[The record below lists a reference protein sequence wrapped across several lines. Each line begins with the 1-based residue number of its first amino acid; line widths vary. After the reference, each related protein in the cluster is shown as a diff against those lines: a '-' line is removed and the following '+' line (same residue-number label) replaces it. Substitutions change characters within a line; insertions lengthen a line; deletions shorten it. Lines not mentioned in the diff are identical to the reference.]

1 VKKVRITKN
10 QLEKIVLDEQTDSTT
25 VVQRAL
31 DYNLDIKKSEKT
43 ENPLEGR
50 KTWDEL
56 YPNPTDTQKEQ
67 IEFIKKKFK
76 SNYVPEILSSVTYSG
91 KPMTSFN
98 MLLLDIAK
106 AIEEKTGL
114 DIEITGGN
122 DYYHLKRKTSRH
134 KRGGALDFVIKGD
147 SNSDENQKK
156 VEKAIID
163 IIMEQNF
170 PHIGFLNEFK
180 ISTGGSGGH
189 FHISL
194 GPPTEASY
202 YHFINR
208 KGEVEDGED
217 REYKLTPDIK
227 KPEGGVSFDK
237 KLNRINQWRKDG
249 ELVKVDIKP
258 LEIIIPEPMEHP
270 LEATTMPEKLPWKEL
285 SQLERKYFRQKKIN
299 KQKYEED
306 RIKNPLHDMED
317 NIYFQQLN
325 KNNIKSESFKF
336 NKKKILNEGIKESW
350 NSLVSLA
357 RREGKE
363 TLTAIKIIKKLL
375 SDKEVTS
382 EEIKFL
388 KSQSVDIA
396 KIVGVMSLGAVSMA
410 IPIALEKILNK
421 WGISIMPKNQTEEK
435 EEEPV
440 ESFKFNKKMIK
451 EGIRNYLSNTVKD
464 IKEKNRLKEMSNFEK
479 QIYFYQKGYDV
490 LDKRFK
496 DYINDFRYYYSVVNK
511 QELSHITNEEIL
523 RFLTKHYL
531 KDIEPRLS
539 GLYQHKILA
548 HGTKDLS
555 SLDVVDI
562 DKFIGSGSH
571 NPGHFGK
578 GFYLSSDRNVARH
591 YGATQPI
598 VLNKVERPFYIIPGD
613 KNYYGSH
620 DFDGMQIRVKIDLS
634 NLPSEAI
641 EMMDDKSHLY
651 NVISDGKSYN
661 EVGYAQGIPQLD
673 KSWKQNGI
681 NDAKKDLEHKLKT
694 HYQIEERYIKDIL
707 DNAEIEIEPL
717 KDFAGLTGSKTV
729 DNVYNQGKHDLIV
742 TNKNTSGIGNE
753 RFMDAEVAVKD
764 PTQIVSLFPSY
775 DIIIRSDLG
784 SMDRDVTNPSI
795 HSESIDHHNKS
806 KIIYSAVVL
815 DEDSKNN
822 LLSYVSQYVDIPF
835 DWKGLGEHMTIAFK
849 QELPPHLKKDLD
861 EVVSLTV
868 KSIGISDDAIAV
880 EVEGYPSQK
889 EIPHITVAIPPEGR
903 PVNSNNIK
911 DWQPVEGQLIVKG
924 KVSEIRT

>member
-1 VKKVRITKN
+1 
-10 QLEKIVLDEQTDSTT
+10 
-25 VVQRAL
+25 
-31 DYNLDIKKSEKT
+31 
-43 ENPLEGR
+43 
-50 KTWDEL
+50 
-56 YPNPTDTQKEQ
+56 
-67 IEFIKKKFK
+67 
-76 SNYVPEILSSVTYSG
+76 
-91 KPMTSFN
+91 
-98 MLLLDIAK
+98 
-106 AIEEKTGL
+106 
-114 DIEITGGN
+114 
-122 DYYHLKRKTSRH
+122 
-134 KRGGALDFVIKGD
+134 
-147 SNSDENQKK
+147 
-156 VEKAIID
+156 
-163 IIMEQNF
+163 
-170 PHIGFLNEFK
+170 
-180 ISTGGSGGH
+180 
-189 FHISL
+189 
-194 GPPTEASY
+194 
-202 YHFINR
+202 
-208 KGEVEDGED
+208 
-217 REYKLTPDIK
+217 
-227 KPEGGVSFDK
+227 
-237 KLNRINQWRKDG
+237 
-249 ELVKVDIKP
+249 
-258 LEIIIPEPMEHP
+258 
-270 LEATTMPEKLPWKEL
+270 
-285 SQLERKYFRQKKIN
+285 
-299 KQKYEED
+299 
-306 RIKNPLHDMED
+306 
-317 NIYFQQLN
+317 
-325 KNNIKSESFKF
+325 
-336 NKKKILNEGIKESW
+336 
-350 NSLVSLA
+350 
-357 RREGKE
+357 
-363 TLTAIKIIKKLL
+363 
-375 SDKEVTS
+375 
-382 EEIKFL
+382 
-388 KSQSVDIA
+388 
-396 KIVGVMSLGAVSMA
+396 
-410 IPIALEKILNK
+410 
-421 WGISIMPKNQTEEK
+421 
-435 EEEPV
+435 
-440 ESFKFNKKMIK
+440 
-451 EGIRNYLSNTVKD
+451 
-464 IKEKNRLKEMSNFEK
+464 
-479 QIYFYQKGYDV
+479 
-490 LDKRFK
+490 
-496 DYINDFRYYYSVVNK
+496 
-511 QELSHITNEEIL
+511 
-523 RFLTKHYL
+523 
-531 KDIEPRLS
+531 
-539 GLYQHKILA
+539 
-548 HGTKDLS
+548 
-555 SLDVVDI
+555 VVDI

-694 HYQIEERYIKDIL
+694 HYQIEESYIKDIL

>member
-1 VKKVRITKN
+1 MMK
-10 QLEKIVLDEQTDSTT
+10 
-25 VVQRAL
+25 
-31 DYNLDIKKSEKT
+31 
-43 ENPLEGR
+43 
-50 KTWDEL
+50 
-56 YPNPTDTQKEQ
+56 
-67 IEFIKKKFK
+67 
-76 SNYVPEILSSVTYSG
+76 
-91 KPMTSFN
+91 
-98 MLLLDIAK
+98 
-106 AIEEKTGL
+106 
-114 DIEITGGN
+114 
-122 DYYHLKRKTSRH
+122 
-134 KRGGALDFVIKGD
+134 
-147 SNSDENQKK
+147 
-156 VEKAIID
+156 
-163 IIMEQNF
+163 
-170 PHIGFLNEFK
+170 
-180 ISTGGSGGH
+180 
-189 FHISL
+189 
-194 GPPTEASY
+194 
-202 YHFINR
+202 
-208 KGEVEDGED
+208 
-217 REYKLTPDIK
+217 
-227 KPEGGVSFDK
+227 
-237 KLNRINQWRKDG
+237 
-249 ELVKVDIKP
+249 
-258 LEIIIPEPMEHP
+258 
-270 LEATTMPEKLPWKEL
+270 
-285 SQLERKYFRQKKIN
+285 N
-299 KQKYEED
+299 KQYLK
-306 RIKNPLHDMED
+306 
-317 NIYFQQLN
+317 
-325 KNNIKSESFKF
+325 
-336 NKKKILNEGIKESW
+336 EGIKDSW
-350 NSLVSLA
+350 NSFISIA
-357 RREGKE
+357 GREKRE
-363 TLTAIKIIKKLL
+363 TIVAIQILKKLL
-375 SDKEVTS
+375 TKQEVTP
-382 EEIKFL
+382 EEIRYL
-388 KSQSVDIA
+388 KSQSADIA
-396 KIVGVMSLGAVSMA
+396 KIVGVMSLGAVSMV
-410 IPIALEKILNK
+410 IPLALEKILNQ
-421 WGISIMPKNQTEEK
+421 WDISIMPTSQR
-435 EEEPV
+435 EEEEIV
-440 ESFKFNKKMIK
+440 ESHTFNKKRIK
-451 EGIRNYLSNTVKD
+451 EGVLDYLSNTVKD

-479 QIYFYQKGYDV
+479 QIYFYQKGYDI

-511 QELSHITNEEIL
+511 QDLSHITNQEIL

-548 HGTKDLS
+548 HGTTDIS
-555 SLDVVDI
+555 SLDVIDI

-578 GFYLSSDRNVARH
+578 GFYLSSDRNVAKH
-591 YGATQPI
+591 HGSTQPI
-598 VLNKVERPFYIIPGD
+598 VLNKVKRPFYIIPGD

-620 DFDGMQIRVKIDLS
+620 DFDGMQIRVKIDLA

-641 EMMDDKSHLY
+641 EMMGDKSQVY

-681 NDAKKDLEHKLKT
+681 NDAKKDLKHKLKT

-717 KDFAGLTGSKTV
+717 KDFASLTGSKTV

-835 DWKGLGEHMTIAFK
+835 DWKGLGDHMTIAFK

-868 KSIGISDDAIAV
+868 KSIGVSDDAIAV
-880 EVEGYPSQK
+880 EVGGYPSQK